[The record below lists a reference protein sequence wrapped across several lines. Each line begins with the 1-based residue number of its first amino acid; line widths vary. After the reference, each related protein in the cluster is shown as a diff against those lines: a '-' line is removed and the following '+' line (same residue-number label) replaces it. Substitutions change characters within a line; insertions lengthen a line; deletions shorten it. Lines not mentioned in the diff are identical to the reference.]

1 MQLRDLRIGPRLGMG
16 FGVILLAFVV
26 TVAMAVYSGQRQ
38 REALALGLQK
48 AAEQQVLAA
57 AMRDALLSSAVAM
70 RNMGLQTAVEA
81 VQKDEAEARQHRSA
95 YLAARQT
102 LESNGLDPKD
112 REVLARLADIDKQ
125 MTKHFDDAVGLASQF
140 NTEQAAKLITQD
152 IDPLL
157 KKAGA
162 ELQAFVQ
169 AQRQRA
175 AATAAQAEA
184 NDGTTLLMVAATS
197 ALVLGLAA
205 VLAWRITLSITRPM
219 RAALEATGRVERGD
233 LAAAIATDGDDEAAQ
248 LLKGLAQMR
257 DGLSRI
263 VSEVRSGAEN
273 ISSGAREI
281 ATGNADLSQRTESQ
295 AANLEQTAASIE
307 QINATVKSN
316 AQTASRANQVVGAAS
331 LAASRGGEVMTQVV
345 STMAEIR
352 TSSGKIA
359 SILGLI
365 DGIAFQ
371 TNILALNAAVEA
383 ARAGEQGRGFAVV
396 ATEVRSLAGRSAAA
410 AHEIKSLI
418 AASMERVEAGGRLVG
433 SAGESMNELVA
444 QVGEVAALIG
454 ELSSS
459 AQEQTDGI
467 GQINQAITQLDQVT
481 QQNAALVEQAA
492 AATESLNQQANGMVS
507 AVSVFRLA

>member
-1 MQLRDLRIGPRLGMG
+1 MQLRDLRIGPRLGLG
-16 FGVILLAFVV
+16 FGLILLAFVA
-26 TVAMAVYSGQRQ
+26 TVAAAVYSGQRQ
-38 REALALGLQK
+38 REALTLGLQK
-48 AAEQQVLAA
+48 AAEQQALAS

-70 RNMGLQTAVEA
+70 RNMGLQTEVDA

-102 LESNGLDPKD
+102 LDSSGLNPKD
-112 REVLARLADIDKQ
+112 GEVLARLADIDKQ
-125 MTKHFDDAVGLASQF
+125 MAKHFDDAVGLASQF
-140 NTEQAAKLITQD
+140 NTEQAAKVITQN

-169 AQRQRA
+169 TQRQRA
-175 AATAAQAEA
+175 AATAAQAA
-184 NDGTTLLMVAATS
+184 ADDRTTLLVVVATS
-197 ALVLGLAA
+197 ALVVALAA
-205 VLAWRITLSITRPM
+205 VLAWRITLSVTGPLQ
-219 RAALEATGRVERGD
+219 AALEATGRVERGD
-233 LAAAIATDGDDEAAQ
+233 LAVAIATDGKDEAAQ

-257 DGLSRI
+257 DGLAQI
-263 VSEVRSGAEN
+263 VSQVRSGAES
-273 ISSGAREI
+273 ISTGANEI
-281 ATGNADLSQRTESQ
+281 ASGNANLSQRTESQ
-295 AANLEQTAASIE
+295 AANLQQTAASIE
-307 QINATVKSN
+307 QINTTVKSN
-316 AQTASRANQVVGAAS
+316 AETANRADQVASAAS
-331 LAASRGGEVMTQVV
+331 LAASRGGEVMSQVV
-345 STMAEIR
+345 STMADIR
-352 TSSGKIA
+352 TASGKIA
-359 SILGLI
+359 DIIGTI

-396 ATEVRSLAGRSAAA
+396 ASEVRSLAGRSAAA
-410 AHEIKSLI
+410 AREIKTLI
-418 AASMERVEAGGRLVG
+418 AASVERVEAGGHLVG

-444 QVGEVAALIG
+444 QVSEVAALIG

-467 GQINQAITQLDQVT
+467 SQINQAIAQLDQVT

-492 AATESLNQQANGMVS
+492 AATESLNQQASGMVS